1 MQAED
6 NKAIVQR
13 FLESVF
19 NEDYEEVG
27 RVIDPGFTYYDTS
40 TGDLQGPDDI
50 ERLFTNFH
58 RRYPDLSITIE
69 ELADAEGD
77 RVVARYTMHGTH
89 QGDDKQVAAEGMSIS
104 RVHDGKIQDM
114 RVIWDV
120 ASWLLQEIEGP
131 DRALRCRYWWC

>member
-19 NEDYEEVG
+19 NEAYEAVG
-27 RVIDPGFTYYDTS
+27 QVIDPGFTYYDTS
-40 TGDLQGPDDI
+40 TEDLHGLDEIAQ
-50 ERLFTNFH
+50 LFTNFH

-69 ELADAEGD
+69 ELADVEGD
-77 RVVARYTMHGTH
+77 RVVARYTMYGTH
-89 QGDDKQVAAEGMSIS
+89 QADDKQVAAEGMSIS

-131 DRALRCRYWWC
+131 DRPTRCRYWWC